1 MDTVG
6 KVNKVNNDKGF
17 ALVYLALLIVVLVA
31 IVGLA
36 VDVGYMYVT
45 KGQLQNAADSAA
57 LAGAA
62 HLKTVTT
69 NITAMGNHS
78 SARRQAWRFA
88 CKNSA
93 ATKNVFLVSS
103 ADTCDSPPAN
113 LNDSNDP
120 NGDIVLGHWN
130 RADSPPFTPADGVK
144 TINAVKVLAR
154 RTTDSP
160 GGQVDT
166 FFARILNVLGYD
178 WSKMSAASDAIAAKQ
193 ARATTFLAV
202 CTQACPP
209 NNPPTGEIVIDT
221 GPPSTTP
228 PNKAFA
234 WSSIFSVPTGP
245 GYSINDIV
253 CSDSPNAEVC
263 GNQIYTTMGTATVSL
278 RNIES
283 VMYDPSFDTT
293 HKDIDP
299 ATGRVTG
306 WTVTVPV
313 TADCPPGSQGSW
325 DPHNVWGYAT
335 LHIKAICAQGMGSPC
350 RPYSARPSDCN
361 AYPNGVIVI
370 DQITCVDCA
379 NSDFAGGLKPALV
392 Q

>member
-1 MDTVG
+1 MDTDG
-6 KVNKVNNDKGF
+6 KLNRVNNDKGF
-17 ALVYLALLIVVLVA
+17 TLVYLAILIVVLVA

-62 HLKTVTT
+62 KLKTVTKDVT
-69 NITAMGNHS
+69 TLGNHS
-78 SARRQAWRFA
+78 SARRQAWMLA

-93 ATKNVFLVSS
+93 AMKNVFLVSS
-103 ADTCDSPPAN
+103 ADTCDSPPADLNNDN
-113 LNDSNDP
+113 LST
-120 NGDIVLGHWN
+120 GDIVLGNFN
-130 RADSPPFTPADGVK
+130 RSSGFVPANGTNV
-144 TINAVKVLAR
+144 INAVKVVAR
-154 RTTDSP
+154 RTEGSP

-166 FFARILNVLGYD
+166 FFARVLNVIPGFD
-178 WSKMSAASDAIAAKQ
+178 WSKMSAASFAVAAKQ

-209 NNPPTGEIVIDT
+209 TNPPSGEIVLDT

-228 PNKAFA
+228 PQKAFA
-234 WSSIFSVPTGP
+234 WSSIFNVPTGP
-245 GYSINDIV
+245 GYSVNDIV
-253 CSDSPNAEVC
+253 CSDSPNADVC
-263 GNQIYTTMGTATVSL
+263 SNSIYTTMGTATVSL

-283 VMYDPSFDTT
+283 VMYDPSFDPT
-293 HKDIDP
+293 HKDINSV
-299 ATGRVTG
+299 TGRVTG

-313 TADCPPGSQGSW
+313 TNDCPPGSQGSW
-325 DPHNVWGYAT
+325 DPHSVWGYAT
-335 LHIKAICAQGMGSPC
+335 IHIKAICAQGMGSPC
-350 RPYSARPSDCN
+350 RPYGARPSDCN

-370 DQITCVDCA
+370 DQINCVDCA
-379 NSDFAGGLKPALV
+379 NSDLLEGLKPALV